1 MSAPRRHGWP
11 MLLAWSGLL
20 AVGALAAL
28 LRYQLVEPPALG
40 ERCAAAGTIGG
51 WCTLRGWVVAGFLT
65 NAFGYAALAAG
76 GLALLRQRAWTAW
89 LAAALGAFAL
99 ELYCYQS
106 GALSL
111 LVGAVLLVRGAPRRQ
126 QHGETGQRTQTQP

>member
-1 MSAPRRHGWP
+1 MSDRHGRWWP

-40 ERCAAAGTIGG
+40 ERCAAAGTIAG
-51 WCTLRGWVVAGFLT
+51 WCTLRGWVVAGFLGNT
-65 NAFGYAALAAG
+65 FGDAALTAAAF
-76 GLALLRQRAWTAW
+76 ALLRQRAWTAW

-106 GALSL
+106 GALAL

-126 QHGETGQRTQTQP
+126 QHGETGQHIQAQP

>member
-1 MSAPRRHGWP
+1 
-11 MLLAWSGLL
+11 MLLAWSGLF

-40 ERCAAAGTIGG
+40 ERCAAAGTIDG

-65 NAFGYAALAAG
+65 NAFGYAALAAAA
-76 GLALLRQRAWTAW
+76 LALLRQRAWTTW

-106 GALSL
+106 GALAL
-111 LVGAVLLVRGAPRRQ
+111 LIGAVLLVRGMPRRQ
-126 QHGETGQRTQTQP
+126 QDGKAEQHIQTQP

>member
-1 MSAPRRHGWP
+1 

-40 ERCAAAGTIGG
+40 ERCAAAGMI
-51 WCTLRGWVVAGFLT
+51 AGFLG

-106 GALSL
+106 GALAL

-126 QHGETGQRTQTQP
+126 QHGEAGQRIQTQP

>member
-1 MSAPRRHGWP
+1 MSAPRLRWWP
-11 MLLAWSGLL
+11 MLLAWSGLF

-40 ERCAAAGTIGG
+40 ERCAAAGTIDG

-65 NAFGYAALAAG
+65 NAFGYAALAAAA
-76 GLALLRQRAWTAW
+76 LALLRQRAWTTW

-106 GALSL
+106 GALAL
-111 LVGAVLLVRGAPRRQ
+111 LIGVVLLVRGAPPRQ
-126 QHGETGQRTQTQP
+126 QHGKAEQHIQAQP

>member
-1 MSAPRRHGWP
+1 MSRHRWWP

-40 ERCAAAGTIGG
+40 ERCAAVGTVDG
-51 WCTLRGWVVAGFLT
+51 WCTLRGWVVAGFLG
-65 NAFGYAALAAG
+65 NAFGYAALTAAAF
-76 GLALLRQRAWTAW
+76 ALLRQRAWTAW
-89 LAAALGAFAL
+89 LAASLGAFAL

-106 GALSL
+106 GALAL
-111 LVGAVLLVRGAPRRQ
+111 LVGTVLLVRGAPRRQ
-126 QHGETGQRTQTQP
+126 QHGEAEQRIQTQP

>member
-1 MSAPRRHGWP
+1 MSAPRRRRWP

-28 LRYQLVEPPALG
+28 LRYQLVEPPELG
-40 ERCAAAGTIGG
+40 ERCAAAASGD
-51 WCTLRGWVVAGFLT
+51 WCTLRDWVVASFLGNGF
-65 NAFGYAALAAG
+65 GDAALTAG
-76 GLALLRQRAWTAW
+76 AFALLHRRRWTAW

-106 GALSL
+106 GALAL
-111 LVGAVLLVRGAPRRQ
+111 LAGAVLLVRDAARRE
-126 QHGETGQRTQTQP
+126 QHGRAEQHAQPQP

>member
-1 MSAPRRHGWP
+1 MSRHRWWP
-11 MLLAWSGLL
+11 MLVACSGLL

-40 ERCAAAGTIGG
+40 ERCAAAASGD
-51 WCTLRGWVVAGFLT
+51 WCTLRSWVVSGFLG
-65 NAFGYAALAAG
+65 NGFGDAALTAG
-76 GLALLRQRAWTAW
+76 AFALLRQRMWTAW

-106 GALSL
+106 GALAL
-111 LVGAVLLVRGAPRRQ
+111 LVGAVLLVRAMPPRQ
-126 QHGETGQRTQTQP
+126 QDGNAEQHIQAQP